1 MFTLTSRQWQQQ
13 STQCTK
19 HASNHAPHEAIG
31 SLGCSHMSFMFTQA
45 YQSGPQPQ
53 RRTLPLILSA
63 RKTRRPLCSLGIA
76 WHCSQPAKPIALQ
89 ATAAE
94 PLVNPSRQTGAQACV
109 WAKYISNRPTSC
121 GRTGAPLAPIKRSS
135 PSKKAPV
142 VLVPQNTTE
151 SLAWLKQ
158 ASSGASCLH
167 SFKLISVPAHCKAF
181 AATGE
186 PLAPQKLAPATQ
198 HQTQSQSVGKPR
210 WPPDCSGHIPYHI
223 HLPPFPSP
231 ASQHGR
237 PRQEQQQA
245 SRQHQQR
252 LDKKPAQTILKACI
266 SLIKIN
272 PFQNGAPEQE
282 QKVATGLKQRTQH
295 HTLHAEPLREKAFEK
310 SMRPSSL
317 HIGCARSAQRACAKR
332 VRQHASTLYLQTLT
346 SRQRQQQSAQCTKH
360 ASNQASP
367 KSLWSDWQSW
377 LLPHEFHAHTGLPIG
392 SPTPAQDSATDSFG
406 AQNTSSPV
414 LIGHCVTLL
423 SDPAHAKAETW
434 GGTFPHTLPEIRQ
447 NDETWAGTTER
458 SGNVEQM
465 WFQEAED
472 ETPQ

>member
-1 MFTLTSRQWQQQ
+1 MGRHLSAHVAFIASRKPCR
-13 STQCTK
+13 SSKT
-19 HASNHAPHEAIG
+19 HRLASNRSRATGEPFPADWRP
-31 SLGCSHMSFMFTQA
+31 SLCVSQIHF
-45 YQSGPQPQ
+45 QSS
-53 RRTLPLILSA
+53 T
-63 RKTRRPLCSLGIA
+63 
-76 WHCSQPAKPIALQ
+76 W
-89 ATAAE
+89 
-94 PLVNPSRQTGAQACV
+94 
-109 WAKYISNRPTSC
+109 C

-266 SLIKIN
+266 SFIQII
-272 PFQNGAPEQE
+272 PCQNGAPE
-282 QKVATGLKQRTQH
+282 GPR
-295 HTLHAEPLREKAFEK
+295 AEGGNRSETKNPAPY
-310 SMRPSSL
+310 PS
-317 HIGCARSAQRACAKR
+317 C
-332 VRQHASTLYLQTLT
+332 
-346 SRQRQQQSAQCTKH
+346 
-360 ASNQASP
+360 
-367 KSLWSDWQSW
+367 
-377 LLPHEFHAHTGLPIG
+377 
-392 SPTPAQDSATDSFG
+392 
-406 AQNTSSPV
+406 
-414 LIGHCVTLL
+414 
-423 SDPAHAKAETW
+423 
-434 GGTFPHTLPEIRQ
+434 
-447 NDETWAGTTER
+447 
-458 SGNVEQM
+458 
-465 WFQEAED
+465 
-472 ETPQ
+472 